1 MNAFSS
7 NKFLPNKTASRIY
20 KLYKIFLI
28 VFGIASGVMLWIGNV
43 LVEHKSYIDTSM
55 EDGHFELCMRRYYLG
70 QQVLNWTYLGIL
82 VIGLCAVPYV
92 VICLRKGKK

>member
-1 MNAFSS
+1 MSDSSS
-7 NKFLPNKTASRIY
+7 NKFLSNKTSSRIN

-28 VFGIASGVMLWIGNV
+28 LFSIALGLMLWIGNV

-55 EDGHFELCMRRYYLG
+55 KPGHFELCMRMYYLG
-70 QQVLNWTYLGIL
+70 QQVLNWTYLGIF

-92 VICLRKGKK
+92 VIYLRNEKK